1 MRPTRAMRR
10 LILTV
15 FGVLGVAAP
24 AAAQQE
30 IGGLRL
36 EGDVEAGVRFFLE
49 EPSKSQ
55 SSKFLEY
62 RDINQGLFLQGLNL
76 RLFRPDESYSAEFGG
91 RQWGLQDQEYYL
103 RAGRLGKWEFGFD
116 WDQMRHIFSTDA
128 RMLATETSRG
138 VFSLPTPRPALS
150 LYNSARE
157 LDEIS
162 VRWDTAHI
170 FLKLTPTEDLDL
182 IAEYTRIRKDG
193 DRPMGMAMGSPG
205 NNFLEVLQPIEQT
218 IHDFRLRGTLAREQ
232 WQIQFG
238 YGLSLFLNDERRMI
252 ADNPCFNTGGVSP
265 AGCGAADAA
274 AISRG
279 QTSLPPD
286 NMAHTFNFAGGVNLP
301 LRTRL
306 TGNFTYSLRLQ
317 DESFLPHTIN
327 PTLDGQPDLVLP
339 KKDLNGNV
347 QVFAFNVGATSRP
360 LPLPVIFSAK
370 YRLYDYRD
378 WSDTITFPGVVVN
391 DRSTSPS
398 RSAGR
403 WSYFKQNGD
412 LDARWKIIDRLAFT
426 TGVGWERWDRN
437 EHREVPVSDEF
448 SAKGVL
454 DYTAA
459 EWLMVRASYVPS
471 FRRIENYN
479 SRAHAE
485 HNVVE
490 DPGSAAA
497 LAGQSDLLRKFDEAE
512 RNRQKAELQLQIT
525 PLETLSITPTVAYR
539 WDDYIRSSLGLQEE
553 TAWSAGIDLNWSPV
567 ERFSVFGGYMHES
580 ITQKQRSRS
589 RAVDNATGAVLDFAD
604 YDWLSINAD
613 TVDTAHAGFKA
624 IFVPGKLDWK
634 ANGSFS
640 TATGL
645 IETRN
650 PVGVA
655 SGTAAQQ
662 FSARAKRMP
671 AFDDSLWRVETS
683 LQYHI
688 SLAWTASLNYI
699 FESFTKHDWRT
710 DGLNPFLPAAGNS
723 IWLGNDQKDYTAHII
738 GATLRYTFK

>member
-1 MRPTRAMRR
+1 MRPTRAIRH
-10 LILTV
+10 LVLAA
-15 FGVLGVAAP
+15 FGVLGMAAT
-24 AAAQQE
+24 ASAQQE
-30 IGGLRL
+30 IGGMRL

-49 EPSKSQ
+49 EPSKSR

-62 RDINQGLFLQGLNL
+62 RDINEGLFLQGLHL
-76 RLFRPDESYSAEFGG
+76 RLFRPDEAYSVEFGG

-103 RAGRLGKWEFGFD
+103 RAERLGKWEFGFD
-116 WDQMRHIFSTDA
+116 WDQMRHIFSTNA
-128 RMLATETSRG
+128 RMLATESSRG
-138 VFSLPTPRPALS
+138 VFTLPTPRPALA

-162 VRWDTAHI
+162 VRWDTARV
-170 FLKLTPTEDLDL
+170 FLRLTATEDLDL

-218 IHDFRLRGTLAREQ
+218 IHEFRLRGTLAREQ

-238 YGLSLFLNDERRMI
+238 YALSLFLNDERRMI

-265 AGCGAADAA
+265 AGCGAVDAA

-286 NMAHTFNFAGGVNLP
+286 NMAHTFNLAGGVNLP

-327 PTLDGQPDLVLP
+327 RTLDGQTDLVLP

-347 QVFAFNVGATSRP
+347 QVFAFNLNASSRP
-360 LPLPVIFSAK
+360 LPLPVVFSAK

-391 DRSTSPS
+391 DRSNSPS

-403 WSYFKQNGD
+403 WSYFKQNAD
-412 LDARWKIIDRLAFT
+412 LDARWKVIDRLAFT

-454 DYTAA
+454 DYTPSD
-459 EWLMVRASYVPS
+459 WLMVRASYVPS
-471 FRRIENYN
+471 FRRVEKYD
-479 SRAHAE
+479 SHAHAE
-485 HNVVE
+485 HSVVE
-490 DPGSAAA
+490 DPGSPAAIQ
-497 LAGQSDLLRKFDEAE
+497 GQSAFLRKFDEAE
-512 RNRQKAELQLQIT
+512 RNRQKVELQLQIT

-539 WDDYIRSSLGLQEE
+539 WDDYIRSSLGLQDE

-567 ERFSVFGGYMHES
+567 ERLSFFSGYMHES

-589 RAVDNATGAVLDFAD
+589 RPVTGTTTFDFAD

-613 TVDTAHAGFKA
+613 TVDTAYAGFKA
-624 IFVPGKLDWK
+624 IFIPGKLDWK
-634 ANGSFS
+634 TNGSFS
-640 TATGL
+640 TATGQ

-650 PVGVA
+650 PIGVA

-662 FSARAKRMP
+662 LSARAKRMP
-671 AFDDSLWRVETS
+671 AFDDTLLRVDAS
-683 LQYHI
+683 LQYHF
-688 SLAWTASLNYI
+688 SRAWTASLNYV
-699 FESFTKHDWRT
+699 FESFSKHDWRT
-710 DGLNPFLPAAGNS
+710 DSLNPFLPAAGNS
-723 IWLGNDQKDYTAHII
+723 IWLGNDQKNYTAHIL
-738 GATLRYTFK
+738 GATLRYTFGR

>member
-1 MRPTRAMRR
+1 MRLLVLAA
-10 LILTV
+10 
-15 FGVLGVAAP
+15 FGVLGMAAT
-24 AAAQQE
+24 ASAQQE
-30 IGGLRL
+30 IGALRL
-36 EGDVEAGVRFFLE
+36 EGEAEAGVRFFLQ
-49 EPSKSQ
+49 EPSKTQ

-62 RDINQGLFLQGLNL
+62 RDINQGLFLQGLQL
-76 RLFRPDESYSAEFGG
+76 RLFTPDEKYSAEFGG

-103 RAGRLGKWEFGFD
+103 RTERLGKWEFGFD
-116 WDQMRHIFSTDA
+116 WDQIRHIFSTNA
-128 RMLATETSRG
+128 RMLSTETSRG
-138 VFSLPTPRPALS
+138 VFTLPTPRPALA
-150 LYNSARE
+150 LHNSARE

-162 VRWDTAHI
+162 VRWDTARI
-170 FLKLTPTEDLDL
+170 FVRLTPTEDLDL
-182 IAEYTRIRKDG
+182 VAEYTRIRKDG

-218 IHDFRLRGTLAREQ
+218 IHDFRLRGALAREQ

-238 YGLSLFLNDERRMI
+238 YALSLFLNDERRMV
-252 ADNPCFNTGGVSP
+252 ADNPCFNVGGVSP

-286 NMAHTFNFAGGVNLP
+286 NMAHTLNFAGGVNLP

-327 PTLDGQPDLVLP
+327 PTLNGQTDLVLP

-347 QVFAFNVGATSRP
+347 QVFAFNVNATSRP
-360 LPLPVIFSAK
+360 LPLPVVFSAK

-391 DRSTSPS
+391 DRSTSAS

-403 WSYFKQNGD
+403 WSYFKQNAEV
-412 LDARWKIIDRLAFT
+412 DARWKIVERVAFT

-437 EHREVPVSDEF
+437 EHREVPVSDEL

-459 EWLMVRASYVPS
+459 DWLMVRASYVPS
-471 FRRIENYN
+471 FRRIEKYE
-479 SRAHAE
+479 SHAHQE

-490 DPGSAAA
+490 DGAAA
-497 LAGQSDLLRKFDEAE
+497 LAGPSTLLRKYDEGE

-525 PLETLSITPTVAYR
+525 PLDTLSITPTVAYR

-553 TAWSAGIDLNWSPV
+553 TAWSAGIDFNWSPV
-567 ERFSVFGGYMHES
+567 ERLSVFGGYMHES
-580 ITQKQRSRS
+580 ITQRQRSRS
-589 RAVDNATGAVLDFAD
+589 RPVTGTTTFDFVD

-624 IFVPGKLDWK
+624 MFIPGKLDWK

-650 PVGVA
+650 PIGVA

-662 FSARAKRMP
+662 ASARAKRMP
-671 AFDDSLWRVETS
+671 AFDDTLWRVDAS
-683 LQYHI
+683 LQYHF
-688 SLAWTASLNYI
+688 SRAWTVSLNYI
-699 FESFTKHDWRT
+699 FESFSKHDWRT
-710 DGLNPFLPAAGNS
+710 DTLNPFIPVAGNS
-723 IWLGNDQKDYTAHII
+723 IWLGNDQKNYTAHIL
-738 GATLRYTFK
+738 GATLRYQFGR

>member
-1 MRPTRAMRR
+1 MRSTRAMRR
-10 LILTV
+10 LILAA
-15 FGVLGVAAP
+15 FGVLGMAAP
-24 AAAQQE
+24 AAAQLE
-30 IGGLRL
+30 IGGMRL
-36 EGDVEAGVRFFLE
+36 EGEIESGVRFFLV
-49 EPSKSQ
+49 EPSKSE

-62 RDINQGLFLQGLNL
+62 RDINQGLFLQGLHL
-76 RLFRPDESYSAEFGG
+76 RLFRPDEAYSVELGG

-116 WDQMRHIFSTDA
+116 WDQMRHIFSTNA

-162 VRWDTAHI
+162 VRWDTARI
-170 FLKLTPTEDLDL
+170 FVRLTPTEDLDL

-193 DRPMGMAMGSPG
+193 DRPMGISMGSPG

-238 YGLSLFLNDERRMI
+238 YALSLFLNDERRMM
-252 ADNPCFNTGGVSP
+252 ADNPCFNVGGVSP
-265 AGCGAADAA
+265 AGCGAADAG

-279 QTSLPPD
+279 VTSLPPD
-286 NMAHTFNFAGGVNLP
+286 NMAHTFNLSGGVNLP

-327 PTLDGQPDLVLP
+327 PALASNPGLVLP
-339 KKDLNGNV
+339 QKDLNGNV
-347 QVFAFNVGATSRP
+347 QVIAFSLNATSRP
-360 LPLPVIFSAK
+360 LPLPVVFTAK
-370 YRLYDYRD
+370 YRLYELLDL
-378 WSDTITFPGVVVN
+378 SDTIHFDNHVVN
-391 DRSTSPS
+391 DRTLATDP
-398 RSAGR
+398 RRAGR
-403 WSYFKQNGD
+403 WGYSKQNAS
-412 LDARWKIIDRLAFT
+412 LDARWKIIERLAFT
-426 TGVGWERWDRN
+426 TGVGWEHWNRN

-448 SAKGVL
+448 FARGVL

-459 EWLMVRASYVPS
+459 DWLMVRASYVPS
-471 FRRIENYN
+471 FRRIERYN
-479 SRAHAE
+479 TRAHAE
-485 HNVVE
+485 HTIDE
-490 DPGSAAA
+490 DATTAAQ
-497 LAGQSDLLRKFDEAE
+497 GQTLLLRKFDEAE

-539 WDDYIRSSLGLQEE
+539 WDDYIRSRIGLQEE
-553 TAWSAGIDLNWSPV
+553 TSWSAGIDLTWSPA
-567 ERFSVFGGYMHES
+567 ERLSFFAGYMHES

-589 RAVDNATGAVLDFAD
+589 RPVTGTTTFDFVD

-624 IFVPGKLDWK
+624 FFIPGKLDWK

-640 TATGL
+640 TATGR

-662 FSARAKRMP
+662 VTARAKPMP
-671 AFDDSLWRVETS
+671 AFDDNLWRVDTS
-683 LQYHI
+683 LEYHF
-688 SLAWTASLNYI
+688 SKAWTVSLNYI
-699 FESFTKHDWRT
+699 FESFSKHDWRT
-710 DGLNPFLPAAGNS
+710 DTLNPFVPVAGNS
-723 IWLGNDQKDYTAHII
+723 IWLGNDQKNYTAHIL
-738 GATLRYTFK
+738 GATLRYTFGR

>member
-1 MRPTRAMRR
+1 
-10 LILTV
+10 
-15 FGVLGVAAP
+15 
-24 AAAQQE
+24 
-30 IGGLRL
+30 
-36 EGDVEAGVRFFLE
+36 
-49 EPSKSQ
+49 
-55 SSKFLEY
+55 
-62 RDINQGLFLQGLNL
+62 
-76 RLFRPDESYSAEFGG
+76 
-91 RQWGLQDQEYYL
+91 
-103 RAGRLGKWEFGFD
+103 
-116 WDQMRHIFSTDA
+116 MRHIFSTNA

-138 VFSLPTPRPALS
+138 VFSLPTPRPALA

-162 VRWDTAHI
+162 VRWDTARM
-170 FLKLTPTEDLDL
+170 FLKLTATEDLDL

-218 IHDFRLRGTLAREQ
+218 IHEFRLRGTLAREQ

-238 YGLSLFLNDERRMI
+238 YALSLFLNDERRMI

-265 AGCGAADAA
+265 AGCGAVDAA

-286 NMAHTFNFAGGVNLP
+286 NMAHTFNLAGGVNLP

-327 PTLDGQPDLVLP
+327 PTLDGRPDLVLP

-347 QVFAFNVGATSRP
+347 QVFAFNLNATSRP
-360 LPLPVIFSAK
+360 LPLPVVFSAK

-378 WSDTITFPGVVVN
+378 WSDTITFPGVAVN

-398 RSAGR
+398 RGAGR
-403 WSYFKQNGD
+403 WSYFKQNAD
-412 LDARWKIIDRLAFT
+412 LDARWKVIDRLAFT

-454 DYTAA
+454 DYTPSD
-459 EWLMVRASYVPS
+459 WLMVRASYLPS
-471 FRRIENYN
+471 FRRIESYN
-479 SRAHAE
+479 SHAHAE

-490 DPGSAAA
+490 DPGSPGAIQ
-497 LAGQSDLLRKFDEAE
+497 GQSALLRKFDEAE
-512 RNRQKAELQLQIT
+512 RNRQKVELQLQIT

-539 WDDYIRSSLGLQEE
+539 WDDYIRSRLGLQDE
-553 TAWSAGIDLNWSPV
+553 TAWSVGIDLNWSPV
-567 ERFSVFGGYMHES
+567 ERLSFFSGYMHES

-589 RAVDNATGAVLDFAD
+589 RPVTGATTFDFVD

-613 TVDTAHAGFKA
+613 TVDTAYAGFKA
-624 IFVPGKLDWK
+624 IFIPGKLDWK

-640 TATGL
+640 TATGQ

-662 FSARAKRMP
+662 ASARAKRMP
-671 AFDDSLWRVETS
+671 AFDDTLLRVDAS
-683 LQYHI
+683 LQYHF
-688 SLAWTASLNYI
+688 SRAWTASLNYV
-699 FESFTKHDWRT
+699 FESFSKHDWRT
-710 DGLNPFLPAAGNS
+710 DSLNPFLPAAGNS
-723 IWLGNDQKDYTAHII
+723 IWLGNDQKNYTAHIL
-738 GATLRYTFK
+738 GATLRYTFGR

>member
-10 LILTV
+10 LIV
-15 FGVLGVAAP
+15 AAFGVLGMVAP
-24 AAAQQE
+24 ASAQQE
-30 IGGLRL
+30 IGGMRL
-36 EGDVEAGVRFFLE
+36 EGEAEAGVRFFLE
-49 EPSKSQ
+49 EPSKTR

-62 RDINQGLFLQGLNL
+62 RDINEGLFLQGLHL
-76 RLFRPDESYSAEFGG
+76 RLFRPDEAYSTEFGG

-103 RAGRLGKWEFGFD
+103 RTGRLGKWEFGFD
-116 WDQMRHIFSTDA
+116 WDQMRHIFSTNA

-138 VFSLPTPRPALS
+138 VFTLPTPRPALS

-162 VRWDTAHI
+162 VRWDTARI
-170 FLKLTPTEDLDL
+170 SVRLTPTEDLDL

-193 DRPMGMAMGSPG
+193 DRPMGISMGSPG

-218 IHDFRLRGTLAREQ
+218 IHDFRLRGTMAREQ

-238 YGLSLFLNDERRMI
+238 YALSLFLNDERRMI
-252 ADNPCFNTGGVSP
+252 ADNPCFGSP
-265 AGCGAADAA
+265 AGCGADAG

-286 NMAHTFNFAGGVNLP
+286 NMAHTFNLAGGVNLP

-327 PTLDGQPDLVLP
+327 PTLDGNPNLVLP
-339 KKDLNGNV
+339 RKDLNGNV
-347 QVFAFNVGATSRP
+347 QVFAFNLNATSRP
-360 LPLPVIFSAK
+360 LPLPVVFTGK

-378 WSDTITFPGVVVN
+378 WSDTIIFPAHVVN
-391 DRSTSPS
+391 DRTLATDA

-403 WSYFKQNGD
+403 WSYSKQNAS
-412 LDARWKIIDRLAFT
+412 LDARWKIIEWLAFT

-437 EHREVPVSDEF
+437 EHREVPVSDEL

-454 DYTAA
+454 DYTPSD
-459 EWLMVRASYVPS
+459 WLMVRASYVPS
-471 FRRIENYN
+471 FRRIERYN
-479 SRAHAE
+479 TRAHAE
-485 HNVVE
+485 HAIEE
-490 DPGSAAA
+490 DATTAAQ
-497 LAGQSDLLRKFDEAE
+497 GQSLLLRKFDEGE

-553 TAWSAGIDLNWSPV
+553 NAWSAGIDLNWAPV
-567 ERFSVFGGYMHES
+567 ERLSFFAGYMHES
-580 ITQKQRSRS
+580 IYQKQRSRS
-589 RAVDNATGAVLDFAD
+589 RPVTGTTTFDFVD
-604 YDWLSINAD
+604 YDWLSINTD
-613 TVDTAHAGFKA
+613 TIDTFHAGFKTV
-624 IFVPGKLDWK
+624 IIPGKLDWK
-634 ANGSFS
+634 ANGAFA
-640 TATGL
+640 TATGR

-650 PVGVA
+650 PIGVT

-662 FSARAKRMP
+662 ATATAKRMP
-671 AFDDSLWRVETS
+671 AFEDNLWRVDTS
-683 LQYHI
+683 LQYHF
-688 SLAWTASLNYI
+688 SKSWTASLNYI
-699 FESFTKHDWRT
+699 FESFSKHDWRT
-710 DGLNPFLPAAGNS
+710 DSLNPFIPAAGNS
-723 IWLGNDQKDYTAHII
+723 IWLGNDQKNYTAHIL
-738 GATLRYTFK
+738 GATLRYTFGR